1 MGARSRLR
9 VAAVAG
15 LLAIASPA
23 ASDTVDPE
31 YREMVTRYARGER
44 ALALVGVARFSD
56 AELVR
61 IARAVEAAT
70 LAVERAKT
78 AQLDVKAAEPPV
90 PLRAAVMLHLD
101 LDYAKPP
108 ESAGGRRRWRR
119 PAIRGGMAA
128 RESGPGPGCA
138 QNRWIR
144 RPFFT
149 GLAPGCPWGGGRPA
163 GARWG

>member
-1 MGARSRLR
+1 MGARSRVLF
-9 VAAVAG
+9 AAAAG

-101 LDYAKPP
+101 LDYAERP
-108 ESAGGRRRWRR
+108 ESAGGEARR
-119 PAIRGGMAA
+119 A
-128 RESGPGPGCA
+128 R
-138 QNRWIR
+138 
-144 RPFFT
+144 
-149 GLAPGCPWGGGRPA
+149 APGGAAVAGRD
-163 GARWG
+163 G